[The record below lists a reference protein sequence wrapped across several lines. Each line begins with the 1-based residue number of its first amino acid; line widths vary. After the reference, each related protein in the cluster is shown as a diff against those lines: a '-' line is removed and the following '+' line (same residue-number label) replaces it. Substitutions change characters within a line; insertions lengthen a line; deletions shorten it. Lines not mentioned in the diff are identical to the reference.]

1 MAMSFLARTGG
12 ESPQTYF
19 DHISGV
25 VNRCCENVEQ
35 ILEFCSYSG
44 EQKQAFKSILFNAA
58 QFHDL
63 GKLDE
68 QNQKVFQ
75 CNNSRMSL
83 PIPHV
88 DAGCAYFM
96 QRVSDLFSKQ
106 NNVFE
111 NPALLESANIVYS
124 HHAGLPYY
132 QEQVDRNMKAFRYS
146 KPKDF
151 DHGCDIVSR
160 VDKKLN
166 EYICNHREALGTI
179 EEPEYSATDPF
190 LDSGLSRRLGL
201 SCLVDADF
209 SDAAAYCG
217 KDLLTTS
224 VEPRWEE
231 RLAALQKYVKK
242 LGKKGSG
249 SSKRQA
255 IRDEVFQ
262 CCLDAPISDQSMETC
277 LAAVGVGKTTSV
289 MAHLL
294 QIAIKRKLRRII
306 VILPYTQI
314 IQQSVKVY
322 REALVLPDEKEEE
335 KDEFVVAEHHHLA
348 DFKDDKSKQFAVLWN
363 SPIVVTTA
371 VQFFETLGSNMPAAL
386 RKLHSLPGSA
396 VFVDE
401 AHNVMPT
408 TIWPLEWRWLKEL
421 AQNWRCHFVF
431 ASGSL
436 IKFWENES
444 FIQNDSN
451 VPPVLP
457 EIIPENL
464 QQKIQEQE
472 NKRIDYEQIEEGL
485 SVDGLINELIQPPIK
500 SSLVVVNTVYNAAFL
515 ASRLKERLLET
526 EGNARRVMHLS
537 TALSPYDRQ
546 FIVQNIRNALNPQS
560 PDYIPGLIL
569 VATSC
574 VEAGVDFSFQSAYRE
589 SCSAA
594 SLFQI
599 AGRVN
604 RNAEL
609 LNPGT
614 VYSFRFFDSQIKN
627 NYRAFE
633 VSSNILDD
641 LLREGVFQDNQY
653 STTDI
658 LKMAFE
664 REIRSTN
671 VDKAIKELL
680 DAEKHTDYPEV
691 AKLCKVI
698 PASDTYSV
706 IVNPKTIEKLEN
718 GSNDVSAMEI
728 QLNSVQIWSN
738 NCKRFGVQEIENRP
752 GLLKWTLGYDP
763 DFLGYMTEDAL
774 NAIKANKDG
783 YMII

>member
-1 MAMSFLARTGG
+1 MKESFLARTGG

-25 VNRCCENVEQ
+25 MNRCRENSAQ
-35 ILEFCSYSG
+35 MLEFCSYSD
-44 EQKQAFKSILFNAA
+44 EQKQAFLSILLNAA

-63 GKLDE
+63 GKLDVE
-68 QNQKVFQ
+68 NQKVFQ
-75 CNNSRMSL
+75 SNNSRASL

-88 DAGCAYFM
+88 DAGCAYLM
-96 QRVSDLFSKQ
+96 SKISG
-106 NNVFE
+106 NIKLRLLSE
-111 NPALLESANIVYS
+111 DYALLESTLMIFS
-124 HHAGLPYY
+124 HHAGLPKYLY
-132 QEQVDRNMKAFRYS
+132 QKNNRDNPFRYEDRDNIS
-146 KPKDF
+146 KTRKIIDNVNRHL
-151 DHGCDIVSR
+151 DS
-160 VDKKLN
+160 
-166 EYICNHREALGTI
+166 YIRDHREALGSI
-179 EEPEYSATDPF
+179 EEPDFSGMKPSKS
-190 LDSGLSRRLGL
+190 SGLTRRLGL

-217 KDLLTTS
+217 KDLLTSS

-231 RLAALQKYVKK
+231 RLAALQEYVKK

-249 SSKRQA
+249 SSTRQA

-262 CCLDAPISDQSMETC
+262 CCLDAPIGDQSMETC

-306 VILPYTQI
+306 VVLPYTQI
-314 IQQSVKVY
+314 IQQSVEVY
-322 REALVLPDEKEEE
+322 REALVLPGEDKEL
-335 KDEFVVAEHHHLA
+335 VVAEHHHLA
-348 DFKDDKSKQFAVLWN
+348 DFDNDESKQFAALWK
-363 SPIVVTTA
+363 SPIIVTTA

-436 IKFWENES
+436 IKYWENES

-604 RNAEL
+604 RNDEM

-614 VYSFRFFDSQIKN
+614 VYSFRFCDTDIKN
-627 NYRAFE
+627 DYRAFV

-641 LLREGVFQDNQY
+641 LLKEGKFNDNQY

-671 VDKAIKELL
+671 VDKAINELL

-718 GSNDVSAMEI
+718 GSNDVSTMEI

>member
-1 MAMSFLARTGG
+1 MKKTFLARTGG
-12 ESPQTYF
+12 KSPQTYF
-19 DHISGV
+19 EHISGV
-25 VNRCCENVEQ
+25 MSRCRENAEQ
-35 ILEFCSYSG
+35 MLNFSAYSD
-44 EQKQAFKSILFNAA
+44 EEKRTFMSILLNAA

-63 GKLDE
+63 GKLDVE
-68 QNQKVFQ
+68 NQKVFQ
-75 CNNSRMSL
+75 HNNSRASL

-88 DAGCAYFM
+88 DAGCAYLM
-96 QRVSDLFSKQ
+96 NKISGNIQSRLSPEDYD
-106 NNVFE
+106 
-111 NPALLESANIVYS
+111 LLESTLMVFS

-132 QEQVDRNMKAFRYS
+132 RSQRINRQNPFRYEDPDNFS
-146 KPKDF
+146 KTKEIIDNVNRHL
-151 DHGCDIVSR
+151 DS
-160 VDKKLN
+160 
-166 EYICNHREALGTI
+166 YIRCHREALGSI
-179 EEPEYSATDPF
+179 EEPDFSGMKPSKS
-190 LDSGLSRRLGL
+190 SGLSRRLGL

-217 KDLLTTS
+217 KDLLTS
-224 VEPRWEE
+224 SIEPRWEE
-231 RLAALQKYVKK
+231 RLAALQDYVKK
-242 LGKKGSG
+242 LGKKC
-249 SSKRQA
+249 SSSSMRQE

-262 CCLDAPISDQSMETC
+262 CCLDAPIGDQSMETC

-306 VILPYTQI
+306 VVLPYTQI
-314 IQQSVKVY
+314 IQQSVEVY
-322 REALVLPDEKEEE
+322 REALVLPGEDKEL
-335 KDEFVVAEHHHLA
+335 VVAEHHHLA
-348 DFKDDKSKQFAVLWN
+348 DFDSDESKQFAMLWK

-371 VQFFETLGSNMPAAL
+371 VQFFETLGSNMPSAL

-436 IKFWENES
+436 IKYWENES

-472 NKRIDYEQIEEGL
+472 NKRIEFEQIKNGL
-485 SVDGLINELIQPPIK
+485 SVDELIKQLIQPPQT
-500 SSLVVVNTVYNAAFL
+500 SSLVVVNTVYNAALL
-515 ASRLKERLLET
+515 ASRLKEHLLET
-526 EGNARRVMHLS
+526 EGNACRVMHLS
-537 TALSPYDRQ
+537 TALSPYDRKI
-546 FIVQNIRNALNPQS
+546 IVQKIKNALNPHS

-604 RNAEL
+604 RNDEM

-614 VYSFRFFDSQIKN
+614 VYSFRFCDTDIKN
-627 NYRAFE
+627 DYRAFV

-641 LLREGVFQDNQY
+641 LLKEGVFQNDQY
-653 STTDI
+653 STVDI

-664 REIRSTN
+664 REIKSTR
-671 VDKAIKELL
+671 VDKAIRELL
-680 DAEKHTDYPEV
+680 DAEKNTNYPEV
-691 AKLCKVI
+691 AEKCKVI
-698 PASDTYSV
+698 PDTDTYSV
-706 IVNPKTIEKLEN
+706 VVNRETIEKLEN
-718 GSNDVSAMEI
+718 YQPVTARDI
-728 QLNSVQIWSN
+728 QLNSVQIWGYN
-738 NCKRFGVQEIENRP
+738 IEKLGIEGIKQRP
-752 GLLKWTLGYDP
+752 GMFKLNPDFYDP
-763 DFLGYMTEDAL
+763 DFLGYMTESAL
-774 NAIKANKDG
+774 NAIKTSKG
-783 YMII
+783 EVMII

>member
-1 MAMSFLARTGG
+1 MTKSFLARTGG

-19 DHISGV
+19 DHITGV
-25 VNRCCENVEQ
+25 INRCRENVAQ
-35 ILEFCSYSG
+35 MLEFCSYSD
-44 EQKQAFKSILFNAA
+44 EQKQAFLSILLNAA

-63 GKLDE
+63 GKLDVE
-68 QNQKVFQ
+68 NQNVFQ
-75 CNNSRMSL
+75 RNNSRASL

-88 DAGCAYFM
+88 DAGCAYLM
-96 QRVSDLFSKQ
+96 SKISG
-106 NNVFE
+106 NIKLRLLPE
-111 NPALLESANIVYS
+111 DYALLESTLMIFS

-132 QEQVDRNMKAFRYS
+132 RSQRIDRLNPFRYEDPDNCNNTNEIINNVNS
-146 KPKDF
+146 HLDSYIR
-151 DHGCDIVSR
+151 DHS
-160 VDKKLN
+160 
-166 EYICNHREALGTI
+166 EAFGTI
-179 EEPEYSATDPF
+179 DEPDFSGTKLPKH
-190 LDSGLSRRLGL
+190 SGLTRRLGL

-231 RLAALQKYVKK
+231 RLAALQEYVKK

-249 SSKRQA
+249 SSTRQA

-262 CCLDAPISDQSMETC
+262 CCLDTPIGDQSMETC

-306 VILPYTQI
+306 VVLPYTQI

-348 DFKDDKSKQFAVLWN
+348 DFDNDESKQFAVLWK

-386 RKLHSLPGSA
+386 RKLHALPGSA

-421 AQNWRCHFVF
+421 TQNWRCHFVF

-436 IKFWENES
+436 IKYWENES
-444 FIQNDSN
+444 FIQNDSKDT
-451 VPPVLP
+451 PVLP

-472 NKRIDYEQIEEGL
+472 NKRIQFEQIKKGL
-485 SVDGLINELIQPPIK
+485 SVDELIKLLIQPPLT
-500 SSLVVVNTVYNAAFL
+500 SSLVVVNTVYNAALL

-537 TALSPYDRQ
+537 TALSPYDRKN
-546 FIVQNIRNALNPQS
+546 IVQKIKKALNPQS

-671 VDKAIKELL
+671 VDKAINELL

-774 NAIKANKDG
+774 NAIKASKDG

>member
-1 MAMSFLARTGG
+1 MKESFLARTGG

-25 VNRCCENVEQ
+25 MNRCLENAEE
-35 ILEFCSYSG
+35 ILKFSAYTDEEKRTFM
-44 EQKQAFKSILFNAA
+44 SILLNAA

-68 QNQKVFQ
+68 QNQRVFQ
-75 CNNSRMSL
+75 SNKSRASL

-88 DAGCAYFM
+88 DAGCAYLM
-96 QRVSDLFSKQ
+96 SKISG
-106 NNVFE
+106 NKKSNLSSE
-111 NPALLESANIVYS
+111 DKALLESTLMIFS

-132 QEQVDRNMKAFRYS
+132 LSQKNNRENPFRYEDPDNS
-146 KPKDF
+146 NITRKINDNVNR
-151 DHGCDIVSR
+151 H
-160 VDKKLN
+160 LN
-166 EYICNHREALGTI
+166 SYIHDHREALGSI
-179 EEPEYSATDPF
+179 EEPDFSGMKPSKP
-190 LDSGLSRRLGL
+190 SGLSRRLGL

-209 SDAAAYCG
+209 SDAAAFFDNYY
-217 KDLLTTS
+217 LNTS

-231 RLAALQKYVKK
+231 RLAALQEYVKK

-249 SSKRQA
+249 SSTRQA

-262 CCLDAPISDQSMETC
+262 CCLNATIGDYSMETC
-277 LAAVGVGKTTSV
+277 LGAVGVGKTTSV

-294 QIAIKRKLRRII
+294 QIAIKRKLRRIY
-306 VILPYTQI
+306 VVLPYTQI
-314 IQQSVKVY
+314 IHQSVDVY
-322 REALVLPDEKEEE
+322 RSSLVLPGEDPEL
-335 KDEFVVAEHHHLA
+335 VVAEHHHLA

-371 VQFFETLGSNMPAAL
+371 VQFFETLGSNMPATL

-436 IKFWENES
+436 IKYWENES
-444 FIQNDSN
+444 FIQNDSKDT
-451 VPPVLP
+451 PVLP

-472 NKRIDYEQIEEGL
+472 NKRIEFEQIKKGL
-485 SVDGLINELIQPPIK
+485 SVDDLINELIQPPIK

-546 FIVQNIRNALNPQS
+546 FIVQNIRNALNPQL

-604 RNAEL
+604 RNDEMKE
-609 LNPGT
+609 PGN

-774 NAIKANKDG
+774 NAIKASKDG

>member
-1 MAMSFLARTGG
+1 MSPFLARTGG
-12 ESPQTYF
+12 ELPQTYF

-44 EQKQAFKSILFNAA
+44 EQKQSFKSILFNAA

-111 NPALLESANIVYS
+111 IPELLESANIVYS

-231 RLAALQKYVKK
+231 RLAALQEYVKK

-262 CCLDAPISDQSMETC
+262 CCLDAPIGDQSMETC

-306 VILPYTQI
+306 VVLPYTQI
-314 IQQSVKVY
+314 IQQSVEVY
-322 REALVLPDEKEEE
+322 REALVLPGEDKEL
-335 KDEFVVAEHHHLA
+335 VVAEHHHLA
-348 DFKDDKSKQFAVLWN
+348 DFDSDESKQFAMLWK

-371 VQFFETLGSNMPAAL
+371 VQFFETLGSNMPSAL

-421 AQNWRCHFVF
+421 AQNWHCHFVF

-436 IKFWENES
+436 IKYWENES
-444 FIQNDSN
+444 FIQNDSK
-451 VPPVLP
+451 VPLVLP

-472 NKRIDYEQIEEGL
+472 NKRIEFEQIKNGL
-485 SVDGLINELIQPPIK
+485 SVDELIKQLIQPPQT
-500 SSLVVVNTVYNAAFL
+500 SSLVVVNTVYNAALL
-515 ASRLKERLLET
+515 ASRLKEHLLET
-526 EGNARRVMHLS
+526 EGNACRVMHLS
-537 TALSPYDRQ
+537 TALSPYDRKI
-546 FIVQNIRNALNPQS
+546 IVQKIKNALNPHS

-604 RNAEL
+604 RNDEM

-614 VYSFRFFDSQIKN
+614 VYSFRFCDTDIKN
-627 NYRAFE
+627 DYRAFV

-641 LLREGVFQDNQY
+641 LLKEGVFQNDQY
-653 STTDI
+653 STVDI

-664 REIRSTN
+664 REIKSTR
-671 VDKAIKELL
+671 VDKAIRELL
-680 DAEKHTDYPEV
+680 DAEKNTNYPEV
-691 AKLCKVI
+691 AEKCKVI
-698 PASDTYSV
+698 PDTDTYSV
-706 IVNPKTIEKLEN
+706 VVNRETIEKLEN
-718 GSNDVSAMEI
+718 YQPVTARDI
-728 QLNSVQIWSN
+728 QLNSVQIWGYN
-738 NCKRFGVQEIENRP
+738 IEKLGIEGIKQRP
-752 GLLKWTLGYDP
+752 GMFKLNPDFYDP
-763 DFLGYMTEDAL
+763 DFLGYMTESAL
-774 NAIKANKDG
+774 NAIKTSKG
-783 YMII
+783 EVMII

>member
-44 EQKQAFKSILFNAA
+44 EQKQAFMSILLNAA

-111 NPALLESANIVYS
+111 IPALLESANIVYS

-217 KDLLTTS
+217 KDLLTSS

-231 RLAALQKYVKK
+231 RLAALQEYVKK

-249 SSKRQA
+249 SSTRQA

-262 CCLDAPISDQSMETC
+262 CCLDTPIGDQSMETC

-306 VILPYTQI
+306 VVLPYTQI

-322 REALVLPDEKEEE
+322 RDSLVLPGEDKEL
-335 KDEFVVAEHHHLA
+335 VVAEHHHLA
-348 DFKDDKSKQFAVLWN
+348 DFDNDESKQFATLWK
-363 SPIVVTTA
+363 SPIIVTTA

-436 IKFWENES
+436 IKYWENES

-472 NKRIDYEQIEEGL
+472 NKRIQIDQIEESL
-485 SVDGLINELIQPPIK
+485 SVDDLIDKHILLAEK
-500 SSLVVVNTVYNAAFL
+500 SSLVVVNTVYNAAHL

-526 EGNARRVMHLS
+526 EGNACRVMHLS
-537 TALSPYDRQ
+537 TALAPVDRAR
-546 FIVQNIRNALNPQS
+546 IVERIKKALNPQS
-560 PDYIPGLIL
+560 SDFIPGLIL

-604 RNAEL
+604 RNDEL
-609 LNPGT
+609 QNPGT
-614 VYSFRFFDSQIKN
+614 VYSFRFCDNQIK
-627 NYRAFE
+627 AFE

-664 REIRSTN
+664 REIIRTKNDYGGLLKLEDQTN
-671 VDKAIKELL
+671 
-680 DAEKHTDYPEV
+680 YPEV
-691 AKLCKVI
+691 AKFCKVI

>member
-1 MAMSFLARTGG
+1 MTKSFLARTGG

-19 DHISGV
+19 DHITGV
-25 VNRCCENVEQ
+25 INRCRENVAQ
-35 ILEFCSYSG
+35 MLEFCSYSD
-44 EQKQAFKSILFNAA
+44 EQKQAFLSILLNAA

-63 GKLDE
+63 GKLDVE
-68 QNQKVFQ
+68 NQNVFQ
-75 CNNSRMSL
+75 RNNSRASL

-88 DAGCAYFM
+88 DAGCAYLM
-96 QRVSDLFSKQ
+96 SKISG
-106 NNVFE
+106 NIKLRLLPE
-111 NPALLESANIVYS
+111 DYALLESTLMIFS

-132 QEQVDRNMKAFRYS
+132 RSQRIDRLNPFRYEDPDNCNNTKEIINNVNS
-146 KPKDF
+146 HLDSYIR
-151 DHGCDIVSR
+151 DHS
-160 VDKKLN
+160 
-166 EYICNHREALGTI
+166 EAFGTI
-179 EEPEYSATDPF
+179 DEPDFSGTKLPKH
-190 LDSGLSRRLGL
+190 SGLTRRLGL

-231 RLAALQKYVKK
+231 RLAALQEYVKK

-249 SSKRQA
+249 SSTRQA

-262 CCLDAPISDQSMETC
+262 CCLDAPIGDQSMETC

-306 VILPYTQI
+306 VVLPYTQI
-314 IQQSVKVY
+314 IQQSVEVY
-322 REALVLPDEKEEE
+322 RSSLIMPGEDPEL
-335 KDEFVVAEHHHLA
+335 VVAEHHHLA

-371 VQFFETLGSNMPAAL
+371 VQFFETLGSNMPADL

-436 IKFWENES
+436 IKYWENES

-451 VPPVLP
+451 APPVLP

-472 NKRIDYEQIEEGL
+472 NKRIQFEQIKKGL
-485 SVDGLINELIQPPIK
+485 SVDDLISRLVQQPEK
-500 SSLVVVNTVYNAAFL
+500 SSLVVVNTVYNAALL
-515 ASRLKERLLET
+515 ASRLRKRLLEID
-526 EGNARRVMHLS
+526 GNARRVMHLS
-537 TALSPYDRQ
+537 TALSPHDRKI
-546 FIVQNIRNALNPQS
+546 IVQKIIDALKPQS
-560 PDYIPGLIL
+560 SGFIPGLIL

-774 NAIKANKDG
+774 NAIKASKDG

>member
-1 MAMSFLARTGG
+1 MKESFLARTGG

-25 VNRCCENVEQ
+25 MNRCRENSAQ
-35 ILEFCSYSG
+35 MLEFCSYSD
-44 EQKQAFKSILFNAA
+44 EQKQAFLSILLNAA

-63 GKLDE
+63 GKLDVE
-68 QNQKVFQ
+68 NQKVFQ
-75 CNNSRMSL
+75 SNNSRASL

-88 DAGCAYFM
+88 DAGCAYLM
-96 QRVSDLFSKQ
+96 SKISG
-106 NNVFE
+106 NVE
-111 NPALLESANIVYS
+111 SRLLPEDYALLESTLMIFS
-124 HHAGLPYY
+124 HHAGLPKYLY
-132 QEQVDRNMKAFRYS
+132 QKNNRDNPFRYEDRDNIS
-146 KPKDF
+146 KTRKVINNVNRHLD
-151 DHGCDIVSR
+151 S
-160 VDKKLN
+160 
-166 EYICNHREALGTI
+166 YIRDHREALGSI
-179 EEPEYSATDPF
+179 EEPDFSGMKPSKS
-190 LDSGLSRRLGL
+190 SGLTRRLGL

-209 SDAAAYCG
+209 SDAAAYCD
-217 KDLLTTS
+217 KNLLTLS

-231 RLAALQKYVKK
+231 RLAALQEYVKK

-306 VILPYTQI
+306 VVLPYTQI
-314 IQQSVKVY
+314 IHQSVKVY
-322 REALVLPDEKEEE
+322 RDSLVLPGEDKEL
-335 KDEFVVAEHHHLA
+335 VVAEHHHLA
-348 DFKDDKSKQFAVLWN
+348 DFDNDESKQFATLWK
-363 SPIVVTTA
+363 SPIIVTTA

-436 IKFWENES
+436 IKYWENES

-451 VPPVLP
+451 APPVLP

-472 NKRIDYEQIEEGL
+472 NKRIQFEQIKKGL
-485 SVDGLINELIQPPIK
+485 SVDELIKLLIQPPLT
-500 SSLVVVNTVYNAAFL
+500 SSLVVVNTVYNAALL

-537 TALSPYDRQ
+537 TALSPYDRKN
-546 FIVQNIRNALNPQS
+546 IVQKIKKALNPQS

-604 RNAEL
+604 RNDEM

-614 VYSFRFFDSQIKN
+614 VYSFRFCDTDIKN
-627 NYRAFE
+627 DYRAFV

-641 LLREGVFQDNQY
+641 LLKEGVFQNDQY
-653 STTDI
+653 STVDI

-664 REIRSTN
+664 REIKSTR
-671 VDKAIKELL
+671 VDKAIRELL
-680 DAEKHTDYPEV
+680 DAEKNTNYPEV
-691 AKLCKVI
+691 AEKCKVI
-698 PASDTYSV
+698 PDTDTYSV
-706 IVNPKTIEKLEN
+706 VVNRETIEKLEN
-718 GSNDVSAMEI
+718 YQPVTARDI
-728 QLNSVQIWSN
+728 QLNSVQIWGYN
-738 NCKRFGVQEIENRP
+738 IEKLGIEGIKQRP
-752 GLLKWTLGYDP
+752 GMFKLNPDFYDP
-763 DFLGYMTEDAL
+763 DFLGYMTESVL
-774 NAIKANKDG
+774 NAIKTSKG
-783 YMII
+783 EVMII